1 MPKTGK
7 HRVGTINILK
17 SHQFMKKFYITTLF
31 LLALLLSKS
40 VSAQI
45 ACHASFFLD
54 TTASTSF
61 NAVIV
66 NNSTFFPAL
75 TPPDSG
81 VYFWSWGD
89 GTSSTGKYPTH
100 TYTSAGQ
107 KYIYLDINNVNK
119 TCGDSIAKM
128 ITIDTLGGFHKTN
141 GSYTIKVV
149 APKIAGITV
158 EQNNSAITLTSTLVR
173 ENAEL
178 NFKSIASTEKVNIEI
193 LSYDGRKVMSL
204 NENITGNKLMIN
216 TTKLSQ
222 GMYFMTISVGQNTSL
237 VKFIK
242 E

>member
-1 MPKTGK
+1 
-7 HRVGTINILK
+7 
-17 SHQFMKKFYITTLF
+17 MKKFYITALF
-31 LLALLLSKS
+31 LFALLLSKS

-45 ACHASFFLD
+45 ACHASFYLD

-89 GTSSTGKYPTH
+89 GSSSTGKYPTH
-100 TYTSAGQ
+100 TYTSAGT
-107 KYIYLDINNVNK
+107 KYIYLDVSNVNR
-119 TCGDSIAKM
+119 TCADSVLRVVV
-128 ITIDTLGGFHKTN
+128 IDTLGGFHKTN

-149 APKIAGITV
+149 APKIAGIAV
-158 EQNNSAITLTSTLVR
+158 EQNNSAITLTSNLVR

-178 NFKSIASTEKVNIEI
+178 NFKSMITDESVKIEI
-193 LSYDGRKVMSL
+193 LSYDGRSVMSL
-204 NENITGNKLMIN
+204 NEPNTSNKLIIN
-216 TTKLSQ
+216 TAKLSQ
-222 GMYFMTISVGQNTSL
+222 GIYFMTVSVGHNTSL
-237 VKFIK
+237 LKFIK

>member
-1 MPKTGK
+1 
-7 HRVGTINILK
+7 
-17 SHQFMKKFYITTLF
+17 MKKFYITALF
-31 LLALLLSKS
+31 LFALLTSKS

-45 ACHASFFLD
+45 ACHASFYLD

-66 NNSTFFPAL
+66 NNSYFYPAL
-75 TPPDSG
+75 TLPDSG
-81 VYFWSWGD
+81 VYYWSWGD
-89 GTSSTGKYPTH
+89 GSSSTGRYPSH
-100 TYTSAGQ
+100 TYTSAGT
-107 KYIYLDINNVNK
+107 KYIYLDVTNANR
-119 TCGDSIAKM
+119 TCGDSLLKIV
-128 ITIDTLGGFHKTN
+128 IIDTLGGFHKTN

-149 APKIAGITV
+149 APKIAGIAI
-158 EQNNSAITLTSTLVR
+158 EQNNSAITLTSNLVR

-178 NFKSIASTEKVNIEI
+178 NFNSIASNETVNIEV

-204 NENITGNKLMIN
+204 NETITGNKLMIN

-222 GMYFMTISVGQNTSL
+222 GMYFMTVSVGQNTSL

>member
-1 MPKTGK
+1 
-7 HRVGTINILK
+7 
-17 SHQFMKKFYITTLF
+17 MKKFYITALF
-31 LLALLLSKS
+31 FLALLLSKS

-45 ACHASFFLD
+45 ACHASFYLD

-89 GTSSTGKYPTH
+89 GSTSTGRYPTH
-100 TYTSAGQ
+100 TYTSAGT
-107 KYIYLDINNVNK
+107 KYIYLDVTNANR
-119 TCGDSIAKM
+119 TCGDSLLKAIF
-128 ITIDTLGGFHKTN
+128 IDTLGGFHKTN

-149 APKIAGITV
+149 APKIAGIAV
-158 EQNNSAITLTSTLVR
+158 EQNNSAITLTSNLVR
-173 ENAEL
+173 ETAEL
-178 NFKSIASTEKVNIEI
+178 NFKSIATDESVKIEI
-193 LSYDGRKVMSL
+193 LSYDGKKVMSL
-204 NENITGNKLMIN
+204 NENITGDKLMIN
-216 TTKLSQ
+216 TAKLSQ